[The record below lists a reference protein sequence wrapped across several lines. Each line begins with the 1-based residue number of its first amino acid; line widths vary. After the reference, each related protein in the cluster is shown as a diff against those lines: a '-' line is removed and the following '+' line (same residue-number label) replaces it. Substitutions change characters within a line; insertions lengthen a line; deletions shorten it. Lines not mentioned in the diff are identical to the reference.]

1 VLEEQGMDRFSL
13 YKLPHDD
20 EDDDAVRDEDEAPRC
35 LPSAALS
42 LAYSLVGSSP
52 QFEALG
58 SSIAIYGYSFVISPV
73 PCTGHLITLV
83 YHTKKGTLDG
93 GGGFCRTCRKTT
105 TSTGRVSRIT
115 ITPQRPSATSCAC

>member
-1 VLEEQGMDRFSL
+1 MDRFSL
-13 YKLPHDD
+13 YKLPDDD
-20 EDDDAVRDEDEAPRC
+20 EDDDAFRDEDEAPRC

-58 SSIAIYGYSFVISPV
+58 SSIAIYGYSFVISPL
-73 PCTGHLITLV
+73 PCTGHFITLV

-93 GGGFCRTCRKTT
+93 GGGSSVTA
-105 TSTGRVSRIT
+105 GRQLLRPGEYQGLPSR
-115 ITPQRPSATSCAC
+115 RSARRQQAVRVRGFR